1 MILPGDIWTI
11 EVNLDVESLPSTDNQ
26 LVIVVFVCVVINLV
40 AVPSLFE
47 QVNSCDIQVI
57 CACRKQNKETI
68 KGI

>member
-11 EVNLDVESLPSTDNQ
+11 EVNLDVESLPSPDNQ

-47 QVNSCDIQVI
+47 QVNSCDSQVI
-57 CACRKQNKETI
+57 CPCRKQNKETI